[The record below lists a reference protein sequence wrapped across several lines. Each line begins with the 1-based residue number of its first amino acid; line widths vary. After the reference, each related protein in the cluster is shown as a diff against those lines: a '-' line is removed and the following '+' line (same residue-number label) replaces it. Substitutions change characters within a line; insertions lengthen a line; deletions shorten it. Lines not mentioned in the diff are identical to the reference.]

1 LDNRQTKITRAS
13 MAEKERL
20 KNRLLVSMYAREHPI
35 IHAACQQL
43 FFTGSVKFELCAEFA
58 AS

>member
-1 LDNRQTKITRAS
+1 